1 MRNKLVYI
9 YSKKI
14 HASGLNEILESI
26 FCLLLV
32 LEAFSL
38 QKVLEVIERVV
49 VSWQEIRWI
58 WQMTQNFVAQFIQL
72 LKHWLWDVW
81 SGIVMENWA
90 HPVDQYRLQALLFSV
105 HLTDLP
111 SILLRWNGFTKFQKA
126 VIDQTGRRPPNSGWP
141 WLFFGISLAFGSALD
156 LLLV

>member
-1 MRNKLVYI
+1 MRNKLVYF
-9 YSKKI
+9 YSIKI
-14 HASGLNEILESI
+14 HASGLNELLESI